1 MSALLHARG
10 GLVSP
15 LATTAV
21 VHDVCCHHCDVWRH
35 HVASNSQNFDALVG
49 SRSLLGSWMNFI
61 LTFFAYDPMQELM
74 VIMFGPNGFM
84 IANGFMQSPFWF
96 VLEGVM
102 LGILI
107 DYVATKYGGEGPKS
121 AVE

>member
-1 MSALLHARG
+1 
-10 GLVSP
+10 
-15 LATTAV
+15 
-21 VHDVCCHHCDVWRH
+21 
-35 HVASNSQNFDALVG
+35 
-49 SRSLLGSWMNFI
+49 MNFI

-74 VIMFGPNGFM
+74 VIMFGTNGFM
-84 IANGFMQSPFWF
+84 IENGFMQSPFWF

-107 DYVATKYGGEGPKS
+107 DYVAMKYGGEGPKS

>member
-21 VHDVCCHHCDVWRH
+21 VHDVCCHHRDVWRH
-35 HVASNSQNFDALVG
+35 QVASDSQNFYALVG

-61 LTFFAYDPMQELM
+61 LTFFADDPMQELM
-74 VIMFGPNGFM
+74 VIRFGPNGFM
-84 IANGFMQSPFWF
+84 QSLFWF

-107 DYVATKYGGEGPKS
+107 DYVATKYGGEGPKL

>member
-1 MSALLHARG
+1 
-10 GLVSP
+10 
-15 LATTAV
+15 V
-21 VHDVCCHHCDVWRH
+21 VHDVCCHHCDVWRY

>member
-1 MSALLHARG
+1 
-10 GLVSP
+10 
-15 LATTAV
+15 
-21 VHDVCCHHCDVWRH
+21 
-35 HVASNSQNFDALVG
+35 
-49 SRSLLGSWMNFI
+49 
-61 LTFFAYDPMQELM
+61 
-74 VIMFGPNGFM
+74 M
-84 IANGFMQSPFWF
+84 IENGFMQSPFWF

>member
-10 GLVSP
+10 GLISP

-49 SRSLLGSWMNFI
+49 SWSLLGSWMNFI

-84 IANGFMQSPFWF
+84 IANEFMQSPFWF

-107 DYVATKYGGEGPKS
+107 DYVATKIGGEGPKS